1 MKLSYS
7 PEDDVLIIALNDK
20 FLSYGEEV
28 SDDIIAHYSQEGEL
42 VEIEILG
49 ASSFFQKESKVI
61 VPEKA
66 VV

>member
-20 FLSYGEEV
+20 VLSYGEEV
-28 SDDIIAHYSQEGEL
+28 SDDIIAHYSEEGEL